1 MDLDQEMRKEIES
14 NMKAIVV
21 MTGEATLQTPFIKNG
36 LELTPAEI
44 QEVREIIANPNHPWM
59 IKHKQQAENFEKKV
73 AENQQK
79 YMEDMKYQKEARKQ
93 LQLKT
98 KEKIWNRKNTFQKFV
113 WYASRFLIWSVIGI
127 SIIYFLVGITLEI
140 YFDYTLN
147 LNLFGRMQSLK
158 NQIFN

>member
-21 MTGEATLQTPFIKNG
+21 MTGEATLQTPFIMNG

-44 QEVREIIANPNHPWM
+44 QEIREIIANPNHPWM
-59 IKHKQQAENFEKKV
+59 IEHKQQGENFEKKL
-73 AENQQK
+73 AENHQK
-79 YMEDMKYQKEARKQ
+79 DMEYQNEARKQ
-93 LQLKT
+93 LRLKT
-98 KEKIWNRKNTFQKFV
+98 KEKIWNRKNTFQKFA
-113 WYASRFLIWSVIGI
+113 WYASCFLFWSLISI

-147 LNLFGRMQSLK
+147 LNLFGRIQSLK